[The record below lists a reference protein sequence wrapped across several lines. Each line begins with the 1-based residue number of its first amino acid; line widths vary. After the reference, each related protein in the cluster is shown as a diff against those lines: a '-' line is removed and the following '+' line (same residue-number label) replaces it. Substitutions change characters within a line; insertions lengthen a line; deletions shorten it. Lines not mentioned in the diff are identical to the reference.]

1 MPARPRRVAGRRA
14 GVFTGRTTGR
24 FLTRRSPRDF
34 SKRKVRFSLE
44 PLDTRE
50 VPAQL
55 VELPYAAA
63 PEAQVALTAP
73 ADLGQG
79 PEAGLKIDGLSL
91 NYTKITFASLKL
103 DSAGSADLKVDLTE
117 AGAAGTPSDAESAG
131 KVQFQDIHFTGKVQM
146 QDFNFV
152 MKNNKASPTL

>member
-1 MPARPRRVAGRRA
+1 M
-14 GVFTGRTTGR
+14 
-24 FLTRRSPRDF
+24 DF

-73 ADLGQG
+73 AGLGQG

-91 NYTKITFASLKL
+91 NFSKIAYGNLKL
-103 DSAGSADLKVDLTE
+103 DSVGGAGLKLDHSQV
-117 AGAAGTPSDAESAG
+117 GATSDPESAG
-131 KVQFQDIHFTGKVQM
+131 KVQM
-146 QDFNFV
+146 
-152 MKNNKASPTL
+152 